1 MNRNRVLIMIVVAL
15 ALIVGIYF
23 TWFSGMTKRHNK
35 YKWYKTFEDGTVEP
49 YDFGLLKKLLK
60 HESPQGFTEVT
71 SDLTKKLS
79 RLEANDS
86 NTYLFIGEYCYY
98 SQKEIDSLLGFAER
112 GGQVVLI
119 AEQIPDTLIDAL
131 KEYGKPFEIK
141 QISTAQVNVNFNNNS
156 SPIKDYPFN
165 FRFFEGNMKNP
176 TNWNII
182 SEDFQLDYYYEETSS
197 RYLRLGTLNNELNY
211 AKFRIGSGYLYLH
224 TNPILFTNYFMATD
238 TGFAHAQHVFSEM
251 HTGTIL
257 YDVAARYEKDD
268 YESFARQSDS
278 PLTFI
283 LKQKSL
289 RMAWYFLLAAVV
301 LFFLFKAKREQRI
314 IPVLEQKRNTS
325 LNFVETIS
333 GLYFT
338 FNDHKK
344 MARIKMNLF
353 NAFLRTKL
361 GIATKTIDD
370 ATIIHIANK
379 AKVPIED
386 TRNIFEFNEKYI
398 QSNSDLDAAEL
409 IQFNTYIETFYHYYN
424 AKK

>member
-1 MNRNRVLIMIVVAL
+1 MNRNKVFITIVVLL
-15 ALIVGIYF
+15 AIIIGAYF
-23 TWFSGMTKRHNK
+23 TWFSNVKTGPRK
-35 YKWYKTFEDGTVEP
+35 YTWFKTFQDGTVEP
-49 YDFGLLKKLLK
+49 YDFGFFKKLLK
-60 HESPQGFTEVT
+60 HESPLGFTEVT
-71 SDLTKKLS
+71 SDLNRKLGT
-79 RLEANDS
+79 LNGDS
-86 NTYLFIGEYCYY
+86 NTYLFIGQYCYY
-98 SQKEIDSLLGFAER
+98 TQSEIDSLLGFAWR
-112 GGQVVLI
+112 GGHVVLI
-119 AEQIPDTLIDAL
+119 TEQIPDTLIKTL
-131 KEYGKPFEIK
+131 TEFGKPFKIK
-141 QISTAQVNVNFNNNS
+141 QINAEKVTVNFKNNS
-156 SPIKDYPFN
+156 TPFQNYDFN
-165 FRFFEGNMKNP
+165 FRFFDGNLKQI

-182 SEDFQLDYYYEETSS
+182 AEDEQLDYYYGTTYS
-197 RYLRLGTLNNELNY
+197 RYLRLSTVNDELNY
-211 AKFRIGSGYLYLH
+211 AKFRVGNGYVFLH
-224 TNPILFTNYFMATD
+224 TNPIMFTNYFLAND

-251 HTGTIL
+251 NTGRIL

-278 PLTFI
+278 PLTYI

-289 RMAWYFLLAAVV
+289 RMAWYFLLAAVI

-333 GLYFT
+333 GLYFK

-361 GIATKTIDD
+361 GISTKTIDED
-370 ATIIHIANK
+370 MIVHISNK
-379 AKVPIED
+379 AKVPLQD

-398 QSNSDLDAAEL
+398 QSNSGLDAAEL